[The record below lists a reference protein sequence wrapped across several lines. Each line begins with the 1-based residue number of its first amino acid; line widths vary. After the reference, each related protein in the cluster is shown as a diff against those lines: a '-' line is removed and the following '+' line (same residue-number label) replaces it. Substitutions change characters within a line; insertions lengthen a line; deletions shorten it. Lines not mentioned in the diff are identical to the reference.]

1 MISSLVT
8 VIKLSVATVMDSLN
22 LTHREA
28 MYLLDHVGA
37 DKDII
42 TLRLS
47 TTRVGGDKIYFF
59 RGYQGPGRLVRGC
72 SVLMRLRSNDL
83 GPGSDKDDTPGPLPG
98 PYSLV
103 SLRSVP
109 RILYILGI
117 MGAKSNLPAPRTGGA
132 ATCVLISPRGVRR
145 SPVCLWPRLL
155 WHRHSKQQSH
165 DPDDQS

>member
-1 MISSLVT
+1 MMQKISIQLHADD
-8 VIKLSVATVMDSLN
+8 IIYKPEDIAELEEDPPDQ
-22 LTHREA
+22 REA
-28 MYLLDHVGA
+28 MVA
-37 DKDII
+37 AIMKEI
-42 TLRLS
+42 
-47 TTRVGGDKIYFF
+47 GDLCKIGVFI
-59 RGYQGPGRLVRGC
+59 
-72 SVLMRLRSNDL
+72 RSNDL

-145 SPVCLWPRLL
+145 SPLCLWPRLL

>member
-59 RGYQGPGRLVRGC
+59 RGYQGPGRLGTWEEEGLGRKGERGIWEERGVDET
-72 SVLMRLRSNDL
+72 SYDFRHRVLVGLFEFKFGNF
-83 GPGSDKDDTPGPLPG
+83 GG
-98 PYSLV
+98 
-103 SLRSVP
+103 
-109 RILYILGI
+109 
-117 MGAKSNLPAPRTGGA
+117 MGNKGERYDSLPARGA
-132 ATCVLISPRGVRR
+132 
-145 SPVCLWPRLL
+145 LL
-155 WHRHSKQQSH
+155 
-165 DPDDQS
+165 

>member
-47 TTRVGGDKIYFF
+47 TTRVGGDK
-59 RGYQGPGRLVRGC
+59 
-72 SVLMRLRSNDL
+72 
-83 GPGSDKDDTPGPLPG
+83 T
-98 PYSLV
+98 SLF
-103 SLRSVP
+103 P
-109 RILYILGI
+109 RIPRAGTWEERGTGKKGGKGN
-117 MGAKSNLPAPRTGGA
+117 MGRKGRPTNPVINDFIQVLVISGEWETRGSAMDLQYPSSGGA
-132 ATCVLISPRGVRR
+132 LF
-145 SPVCLWPRLL
+145 
-155 WHRHSKQQSH
+155 
-165 DPDDQS
+165 

>member
-1 MISSLVT
+1 MT

-59 RGYQGPGRLVRGC
+59 RGYQGPGRLGTWEERGTGKKGG
-72 SVLMRLRSNDL
+72 MGRKGR
-83 GPGSDKDDTPGPLPG
+83 PTK
-98 PYSLV
+98 
-103 SLRSVP
+103 P
-109 RILYILGI
+109 RN
-117 MGAKSNLPAPRTGGA
+117 K
-132 ATCVLISPRGVRR
+132 
-145 SPVCLWPRLL
+145 
-155 WHRHSKQQSH
+155 
-165 DPDDQS
+165 

>member
-59 RGYQGPGRLVRGC
+59 RGYQGPGRLGTWEERGTGKKGGKGN
-72 SVLMRLRSNDL
+72 MGRKRR
-83 GPGSDKDDTPGPLPG
+83 PTK
-98 PYSLV
+98 
-103 SLRSVP
+103 P
-109 RILYILGI
+109 RN
-117 MGAKSNLPAPRTGGA
+117 K
-132 ATCVLISPRGVRR
+132 
-145 SPVCLWPRLL
+145 
-155 WHRHSKQQSH
+155 
-165 DPDDQS
+165 